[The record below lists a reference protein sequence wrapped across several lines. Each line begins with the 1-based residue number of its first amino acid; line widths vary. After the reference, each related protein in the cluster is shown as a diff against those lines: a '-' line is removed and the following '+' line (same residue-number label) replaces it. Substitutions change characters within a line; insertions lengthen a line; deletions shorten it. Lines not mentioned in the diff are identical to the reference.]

1 MKILKDCESLE
12 VKKLFVRCDVL
23 MSMYLD
29 WKLSY
34 SGPGQQG
41 AFYQEDLYDAC
52 CNEAD
57 K

>member
-1 MKILKDCESLE
+1 MKVLKACESLE